1 MKKILNFFKNLFSLD
16 TQPEE
21 PENIEELRVAFKER
35 YHNFK
40 LLLSANNRS
49 LEVMAEIEQALQ
61 GDRPYGMS
69 FVRSGATSI
78 SVNVFRMIQN
88 LHQLAPGKYEE
99 LDSQFVAIEQTIDA
113 ILQQTRPLP
122 TGRLILPLNALD
134 KDMTEVAG
142 SKMANLGEV
151 KNRIHL
157 KVPAGFVIT
166 SSAFKRFMDYN
177 SLQVEIDRK
186 LQSID
191 SEDIEDLY
199 AFSAE
204 IQQLVIR
211 SRIPDD
217 LDAAIRGAW
226 EDLEAENGGK
236 ITVALRSSALG
247 EDAEGSSFAGQY
259 RSELN
264 VSFEH
269 AFQAYKEVI
278 ASKYSLQAITY
289 RMNKGFRDED
299 ILMCV
304 GCLVMV
310 DAVSGGVTYSRSP
323 VSSRDDRVF
332 INAVW
337 GLPKSVVDGSVA
349 CDLFVASRQPPMPIV
364 DKVISPKERK
374 FVCYPQ
380 EGVCRMDL
388 TDEESSSPCLTDD
401 QARQLAEIAV
411 RIENHYGMAQDIEW
425 AISGTGAILILQCRP
440 LKQIQTGEAE
450 DAATDPE
457 LIKRRIAGGG
467 ITASPGAG
475 SGPVYL
481 GDRGVDVLAFP
492 EGAVLVARQA
502 LPRWA
507 SLLTRASAV
516 ITEQGGFAGHL
527 ANVAREF
534 GVPALFGIPD
544 ASTILKQ
551 GQVITVDASR
561 QAVYDGPVPALLL
574 SGAGVSRSHL
584 MEGSPVHEIL
594 KQVSRHIIPLHL
606 LDPDSR
612 EFNPAN
618 CSTFHDI
625 TRFIHE
631 KSVIE
636 MFDFGKD
643 HNFSERSSKQ
653 LHYRVPMQWWVL
665 NLDDG
670 FKEEVPGK
678 YVTLDNIDSIPMKA
692 FWKGFVAIPWDGPPA
707 MDRKGMLSV
716 MYQSTTNTALTP
728 GMRSA
733 YAERNYFMISRH
745 YCSLSSRLGYHFSTI
760 EALISERPRENYI
773 NFQFKG
779 GAADTYRKLG
789 RVHFIKDILE
799 ELGFRVQIKEDHLS
813 SRLENHDMDHME
825 KQMEVLG
832 YLTLHTRQLDMI
844 MANPGSV
851 NYYRNKLRKDI
862 DTLMQNSGDGGPKNV

>member
-1 MKKILNFFKNLFSLD
+1 MKKIRNFFKNLFSFD
-16 TQPEE
+16 TQPED

-49 LEVMAEIEQALQ
+49 LEVMAEMEQALQ

-69 FVRSGATSI
+69 FIRSSATSI
-78 SVNVFRMIQN
+78 SVNVFRMIQS
-88 LHQLAPGKYEE
+88 LHHLAPDKYEE
-99 LDSQFVAIEQTIDA
+99 LDARFAAIEKTVDA
-113 ILQQTRPLP
+113 ILKQTRTLP
-122 TGRLILPLNALD
+122 AGRLILPLNALD

-191 SEDIEDLY
+191 SDDIENLY
-199 AFSAE
+199 SFSAE
-204 IQQLVIR
+204 IQQMVIR

-217 LDAAIRGAW
+217 LEAAIRGAW
-226 EDLEAENGGK
+226 EDLEAESGGK

-269 AFQAYKEVI
+269 VFQAYKEVI

-323 VSSRDDRVF
+323 VSNRDDRVF

-349 CDLFVASRQPPMPIV
+349 CDLFVASRQPHLSIAR
-364 DKVISPKERK
+364 KEISHKARK

-388 TDEESSSPCLTDD
+388 TDEESTRPCLTDE
-401 QARQLAEIAV
+401 QAQQLAQIAI
-411 RIENHYGMAQDIEW
+411 RIENHYGMPQDIEW
-425 AISGTGAILILQCRP
+425 AIAGSGAIHILQCRP
-440 LKQIQTGEAE
+440 LKQIQTGETE
-450 DAATDPE
+450 DTAIDPE
-457 LIKRRIAGGG
+457 LKKRCIAGGG

-544 ASTILKQ
+544 AATILKQ
-551 GQVITVDASR
+551 GQVITVDASHR
-561 QAVYDGPVPALLL
+561 AVYDGSVQVLL
-574 SGAGVSRSHL
+574 SDTGVSKTHL

-594 KQVSRHIIPLHL
+594 KKVCQHIIPLHL

-612 EFNPAN
+612 EFCPAR

-678 YVTLDNIDSIPMKA
+678 YVTLDNIKSIPMKA
-692 FWKGFVAIPWDGPPA
+692 FWKGFVSIPWDGPPA

-716 MYQSTTNTALTP
+716 MYQSTTNPALTP
-728 GMRSA
+728 SMRSA

-773 NFQFKG
+773 SFQFKG
-779 GAADTYRKLG
+779 GAADTNRKLR

-799 ELGFRVQIKEDHLS
+799 ELGFRVEIKEDHLA
-813 SRLENHDMDHME
+813 SRLENHDMAHME

-844 MANPGSV
+844 MANSGSV
-851 NYYRNKLRKDI
+851 KYYGNKLREDI
-862 DTLMQNSGDGGPKNV
+862 GTLMQGCVEA

>member
-1 MKKILNFFKNLFSLD
+1 MQSIRKFFKNLFSAD
-16 TQPEE
+16 TPPAD

-49 LEVMAEIEQALQ
+49 LEVMAEMEQALQ
-61 GDRPYGMS
+61 GNRIYDMP
-69 FVRSGATSI
+69 FVRSNATSV
-78 SVNVFRMIQN
+78 SVNVFRMIQS
-88 LHQLAPGKYEE
+88 LHHLAPGKYTE
-99 LDSQFVAIEQTIDA
+99 LNAQFDTIEKTVDA
-113 ILQQTRPLP
+113 ILKQTRSLP
-122 TGRLILPLNALD
+122 TTRMILPLNALD
-134 KDMTEVAG
+134 KEKAEVAG

-166 SSAFKRFMDYN
+166 STAFKRFMDYN

-191 SEDIEDLY
+191 TDEIEDIY
-199 AFSAE
+199 SFSAE
-204 IQQLVIR
+204 VQQLVIR

-217 LDAAIRGAW
+217 LEGAIRGAW
-226 EDLEAENGGK
+226 EDLEAENGGR

-269 AFQAYKEVI
+269 VFQAYKEVI

-289 RMNKGFRDED
+289 RINKGFRDED

-310 DAVSGGVTYSRSP
+310 DAVAGGVIYSKSP
-323 VSSRDDRVF
+323 VSSRDDRIF

-349 CDLFVASRQPPMPIV
+349 CDLFVVSRREPMQIDEKMV
-364 DKVISPKERK
+364 SLKERK

-388 TDEESSSPCLTDD
+388 TEAESTLPCLTDD

-411 RIENHYGMAQDIEW
+411 RIENHYGMPQDIEW
-425 AISGTGAILILQCRP
+425 AIAGNGVIHILQCRP
-440 LKQIQTGEAE
+440 LKQIQIADAE
-450 DAATDPE
+450 ITASDPE
-457 LIKRRIAGGG
+457 LQQRFIGGGG

-492 EGAVLVARQA
+492 EGAVLIARQA

-507 SLLTRASAV
+507 SLLNRAAAV

-534 GVPALFGIPD
+534 GVPALFGVPD
-544 ASTILKQ
+544 ATTRFKQ
-551 GQVITVDASR
+551 GQIVTVDASSR
-561 QAVYDGPVPALLL
+561 AVYDGEVPALL
-574 SGAGVSRSHL
+574 SGAGVSRTHL

-594 KQVSRHIIPLHL
+594 KQVSTHIIPLHL

-612 EFNPAN
+612 EFCPAN
-618 CSTFHDI
+618 CTTFHDI

-631 KSVIE
+631 KSVTE
-636 MFDFGKD
+636 MFNFGKD

-670 FKEEVPGK
+670 FTEEVPGK
-678 YVTLDNIDSIPMKA
+678 YVKLENIDSIPMKA

-707 MDRKGMLSV
+707 LDRKGLMSV
-716 MYQSTTNTALTP
+716 MYQSTANTALTP

-733 YAERNYFMISRH
+733 YAERNYFMISKH

-773 NFQFKG
+773 SFQFKG
-779 GAADTYRKLG
+779 GAADVSRRLG
-789 RVHFIKDILE
+789 RVYFIKDILE
-799 ELGFRVQIKEDHLS
+799 ELGFRVEVKEDHLA
-813 SRLENHDMDHME
+813 SRLENHEMAHME
-825 KQMEVLG
+825 KQMEILG

-844 MANPGSV
+844 MANPNSV

-862 DTLMQNSGDGGPKNV
+862 DTLKLENENPQAITA

>member
-1 MKKILNFFKNLFSLD
+1 MKKIRNFFKNLFSFD
-16 TQPEE
+16 TKPEE
-21 PENIEELRVAFKER
+21 PENIEELRVAFRER

-49 LEVMAEIEQALQ
+49 LEVMAEMEQALQ
-61 GDRPYGMS
+61 GDRTFSMS
-69 FVRSGATSI
+69 FVRSSATSI
-78 SVNVFRMIQN
+78 SVNVFRMIQS
-88 LHQLAPGKYEE
+88 LQQLAPDKYAE
-99 LDSQFVAIEQTIDA
+99 LDARFVTIEQSVNV
-113 ILQQTRPLP
+113 ILKQTRTLP

-191 SEDIEDLY
+191 SDDIEDLY
-199 AFSAE
+199 SFSAE

-217 LDAAIRGAW
+217 LEAAISGAW
-226 EDLEAENGGK
+226 EDLEAESGGK

-269 AFQAYKEVI
+269 VFQAYKEVI

-323 VSSRDDRVF
+323 VSNRDDSIF

-349 CDLFVASRQPPMPIV
+349 CDLFVASRQPQLSIV
-364 DKVISPKERK
+364 QKDICIKERK

-388 TDEESSSPCLTDD
+388 TDEESTRPCLTDE
-401 QARQLAEIAV
+401 QAQQLAEIAV

-425 AISGTGAILILQCRP
+425 AIAGSGVIHILQSRP
-440 LKQIQTGEAE
+440 LKQINSGETE
-450 DAATDPE
+450 DTAIDPE
-457 LIKRRIAGGG
+457 LKKLLIVGGG

-544 ASTILKQ
+544 AATILKQ

-561 QAVYDGPVPALLL
+561 QAVYDGLVPVLL
-574 SGAGVSRSHL
+574 SDTGVSKTCL
-584 MEGSPVHEIL
+584 MKGSPVHEIL
-594 KQVSRHIIPLHL
+594 KQVSQHIIPLHL

-612 EFNPAN
+612 EFCPAN

-653 LHYRVPMQWWVL
+653 LYYRVPMQWWVL

-670 FKEEVPGK
+670 FKEEAPGK
-678 YVTLDNIDSIPMKA
+678 YVTLDNIDSIPMKS

-707 MDRKGMLSV
+707 MDRKGMMAV

-728 GMRSA
+728 GIRSA
-733 YAERNYFMISRH
+733 YSERNYFMISRH

-773 NFQFKG
+773 SFQFKG
-779 GAADTYRKLG
+779 GAADTNRKLR

-799 ELGFRVQIKEDHLS
+799 ELGFRVEIKEDHLV
-813 SRLENHDMDHME
+813 SRLENHDMAHME
-825 KQMEVLG
+825 KQMEILG

-844 MANPGSV
+844 MTNPVSV

-862 DTLMQNSGDGGPKNV
+862 DILKAGD